1 MNMGLPGDTEYPL
14 EVARDSVNI
23 KYTRTDATDMWDPEV
38 QFYYNRNDYWR
49 NDYQNRTNGNMI
61 LKEDLYGGKLQNT
74 FTIDYGK
81 ITAGIDFG
89 KHDYNTDN
97 YGHNDRRYRKFNTQ
111 QVGAFTQGRFEFDNG
126 FSLSTGARYDYSR
139 FADWNDEVFSDS
151 GASVNGTLSY
161 KFNEHIEVL
170 PVLHGPGLATS
181 SVITAMSTPA
191 IMLSIPTRPSAP
203 EGRAII
209 KRV

>member
-1 MNMGLPGDTEYPL
+1 MNSTATASMLAMNAAASEADRLIKMNMGLPGDTEYPL

-49 NDYQNRTNGNMI
+49 SDYQNRTNGNMI

-97 YGHNDRRYRKFNTQ
+97 YGHNDRRYRKFQ
-111 QVGAFTQGRFEFDNG
+111 HPAGRCIHARAG
-126 FSLSTGARYDYSR
+126 F
-139 FADWNDEVFSDS
+139 
-151 GASVNGTLSY
+151 
-161 KFNEHIEVL
+161 
-170 PVLHGPGLATS
+170 
-181 SVITAMSTPA
+181 
-191 IMLSIPTRPSAP
+191 
-203 EGRAII
+203 
-209 KRV
+209 